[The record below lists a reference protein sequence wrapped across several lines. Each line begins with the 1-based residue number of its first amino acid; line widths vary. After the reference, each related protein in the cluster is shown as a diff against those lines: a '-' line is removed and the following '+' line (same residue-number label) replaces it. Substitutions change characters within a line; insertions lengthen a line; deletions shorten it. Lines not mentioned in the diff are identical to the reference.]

1 MIECFRIEEF
11 VIDQLFRPYMSNLL
25 PGDFQGAEY
34 IKEQNRIEKKL
45 RKTPEYIIEL
55 LEEYPETKALIFDR
69 INRCGGVKFYR
80 YLDMNCD
87 VIQYVQSELR
97 KNKPVTADMV
107 KRLRKETGHGMMDCK
122 RAIIKS
128 NCDLEK
134 AKKLLQFKSQC
145 YMI

>member
-1 MIECFRIEEF
+1 M
-11 VIDQLFRPYMSNLL
+11 
-25 PGDFQGAEY
+25 
-34 IKEQNRIEKKL
+34 
-45 RKTPEYIIEL
+45 
-55 LEEYPETKALIFDR
+55 EEYPETKALIFDR
-69 INRCGGVKFYR
+69 INRCGGAKFYR

-87 VIQYVQSELR
+87 VIRYVQSELP
-97 KNKPVTADMV
+97 KYKSVTADMV
-107 KRLRKETGHGMMDCK
+107 KRLREETGHGMMDCK